1 MSETLSFPKEKIHV
15 LLLEGI
21 DPSAVERF
29 TRAGYTKVE
38 RLATSLTGSELHEAI
53 AKAHVIGIR
62 SRTHLTAEV
71 LSHAR
76 RLFAVGCFCIGTNQV
91 DLEAAATLGI
101 PVFNAPH
108 SNTRSVAELVLAE
121 TVMLM
126 RGLGDKNSAAH
137 QGVWTK
143 SASGSH
149 EVRGKTIGIVG
160 YGHIGSQVS
169 ILAESFGM
177 RVLYHDV
184 EPKLAMG
191 NARQVHSLEDLLHEV
206 DVLTFHVPADP
217 STERMVTAEV
227 LAAMKPGS
235 YLINASRGSVV
246 DIEALAGA
254 LERGHLAG
262 AAVDVFPVEPKNNQ
276 EPFESALRGLKNVIL
291 TPHIG
296 GSTLEAQENIGVEVA
311 AKLVDY
317 SDQGATIGAVNFPSL
332 SLARPAAKAHRL
344 LHVHSNRPGMLGRI
358 NQVVA
363 EADANIVA
371 QHLQTTP
378 TLGYVVLDVDRD
390 YPADLVEKLSQ
401 VEGTIR
407 CRVLF

>member
-1 MSETLSFPKEKIHV
+1 MTKTLSFPKEKIHV

-21 DPSAVERF
+21 HSTAAGRF
-29 TRAGYTKVE
+29 AKAGYANVE
-38 RLATSLTGSELHEAI
+38 RLSTSLQGEALHEAI
-53 AKAHVIGIR
+53 AKAHVIGVR
-62 SRTHLTAEV
+62 SRTHLTEEV

-76 RLFAVGCFCIGTNQV
+76 RLFAIGCFCIGTNQV
-91 DLEAAATLGI
+91 NLKAAADLGI

-121 TVMLM
+121 TVMLY
-126 RGLGDKNSAAH
+126 RGLGDKNTAGH
-137 QGVWTK
+137 QGTWTK
-143 SASGSH
+143 SAKGSH

-169 ILAESFGM
+169 ILAEAFGM

-184 EPKLAMG
+184 EPKLPMG
-191 NARQVHSLEDLLHEV
+191 NAHQVDSLAELLPEA
-206 DVLTFHVPADP
+206 DVLTLHVPADP
-217 STERMVTAEV
+217 STAGMVTGEV

-246 DIEALAGA
+246 DIEALAAA
-254 LERGHLAG
+254 LDRGQIGG

-276 EPFESALRGLKNVIL
+276 EPFESALRGLPNVIL

-296 GSTLEAQENIGVEVA
+296 GSTLEAQQNIGLEVA
-311 AKLVDY
+311 HKLIEY
-317 SDQGATIGAVNFPSL
+317 SDQGATLGAVNFPAL
-332 SLARPAAKAHRL
+332 SLARPAEKAHRL
-344 LHVHSNRPGMLGRI
+344 LHVHHNRPGVLGQLNR
-358 NQVVA
+358 VLADA
-363 EADANIVA
+363 EANILA

-378 TLGYVVLDVDRD
+378 ELGYVVLDVDRD
-390 YPADLVEKLSQ
+390 YPADLAKRLAQ

-407 CRVLF
+407 SRILF